1 MNVFHRF
8 TRRSLEKN
16 PTRTLVTIIG
26 IILSMALL
34 TAVIE
39 GGNSGIQ
46 YLVRGETALA
56 GAYHGLFRNVPAEEV
71 PSIAQTPGIDR
82 VGFWRQAGWAEIE
95 NSSGSTP
102 YLCL

>member
-46 YLVRGETALA
+46 YLVRGACLPFHHLPI
-56 GAYHGLFRNVPAEEV
+56 YSKLF
-71 PSIAQTPGIDR
+71 
-82 VGFWRQAGWAEIE
+82 
-95 NSSGSTP
+95 
-102 YLCL
+102 

>member
-39 GGNSGIQ
+39 GGNSGI
-46 YLVRGETALA
+46 
-56 GAYHGLFRNVPAEEV
+56 
-71 PSIAQTPGIDR
+71 
-82 VGFWRQAGWAEIE
+82 
-95 NSSGSTP
+95 
-102 YLCL
+102 